1 MEFPILR
8 ADLPMK
14 TQTEKF
20 EANTQ
25 YNDWLGTIALD
36 NTDIKGIYT
45 EFEDVINDEH
55 IYGVD
60 AYLLTDRSH
69 GQNMEVSV
77 TVYTGEIELDESG
90 NKLSKKFPIL
100 KEYRKE
106 MPIEEFAKLFKRIEL
121 KFSSKNILGNGK
133 IKIQK

>member
-1 MEFPILR
+1 
-8 ADLPMK
+8 MK

-20 EANTQ
+20 EASTQ

-100 KEYRKE
+100 KKYRKE